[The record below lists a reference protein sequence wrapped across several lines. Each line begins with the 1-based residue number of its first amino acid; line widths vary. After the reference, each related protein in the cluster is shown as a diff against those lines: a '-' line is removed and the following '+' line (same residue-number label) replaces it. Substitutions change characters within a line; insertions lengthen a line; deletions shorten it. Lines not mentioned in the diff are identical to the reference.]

1 MILRGFLWLFYHT
14 LKPLVRLYQVIFF
27 PFTVFRNAKV
37 LDFSG
42 PGILV
47 SNHPSTM
54 VDPLHVVSRT
64 PRQSFFLANS
74 SLFKHPVSAFLL
86 GHLYCIPIQRPGKDQ
101 ALSKVN
107 NDASFRKTY
116 DHLANNGVIYI
127 APEGTSDMERHLRP
141 IKTGTARIALGAE
154 ADNGFALGLH
164 IYPVGLNYE
173 NPTHCGSRL
182 YMEAGTPICVADWQ
196 ARYEADPT
204 QAVSDLTDHV
214 AECIQALMIDADD
227 AEQDQLLYRLERVHQ
242 HNAPLP
248 VAAHYDRAQRLLAQL
263 KHLRLTQP
271 DAYAALATT
280 AEQYRSTLRTHG
292 LTDRGISQA
301 GAVLLTPVV
310 LLGWPLWLY
319 GRLNNLFPY
328 EIPRWLTRKLNLY
341 VGYTSTVKILAGA
354 VTFPLF
360 YTLQYQVSQLLL
372 GGAWPWV
379 YLLSLPVSGIGAWGY
394 ARHFQPRYEG
404 YRWRRWQHGNPQEAD
419 KLMKWRGV
427 LEGFGQD

>member
-1 MILRGFLWLFYHT
+1 M
-14 LKPLVRLYQVIFF
+14 VRLYQVIFF
-27 PFTVFRNAKV
+27 PFTVFRNAKT

-101 ALSKVN
+101 VLRKVN
-107 NDASFRKTY
+107 NDESFRKTY
-116 DHLANNGVIYI
+116 DHLSGNGVIYI

-141 IKTGTARIALGAE
+141 LKTGTARIALGAE
-154 ADNGFALGLH
+154 AANGFRLGLH

-182 YMEAGTPICVADWQ
+182 YMEAGAPICVADWQ
-196 ARYEADPT
+196 SRYEQDPT
-204 QAVSDLTDHV
+204 QAVDDLTEHV
-214 AECIQALMIDADD
+214 TQCIRALMIDADD
-227 AEQDQLLYRLERVHQ
+227 AQQDQLLYRLERVHQ
-242 HNAPLP
+242 HDAPLP
-248 VAAHYDRAQRLLAQL
+248 VAAHYERTQRLLAQL
-263 KHLRLTQP
+263 KHLRHTEP
-271 DAYAALATT
+271 AAYETLATT
-280 AEQYRSTLRTHG
+280 AEQYRAALRTHG

-301 GAVLLTPVV
+301 GASLFTPAA

-328 EIPRWLTRKLNLY
+328 EIPRWITRKLNLY
-341 VGYTSTVKILAGA
+341 IGYTSTVKILAGA
-354 VTFPLF
+354 FTFPLF
-360 YTLQYQVSQLLL
+360 YTLQYQASKLLL
-372 GGAWPWV
+372 AGAWPWV
-379 YLLSLPVSGIGAWGY
+379 YLLSLPLSGIGAWWY
-394 ARHFQPRYEG
+394 ARHVLPRYEG
-404 YRWRRWQHGNPQEAD
+404 YRWRRWQRQHPEVAQQLVD
-419 KLMKWRGV
+419 WRTHLKTLG
-427 LEGFGQD
+427 